1 MTNCVSL
8 VAPLI
13 RMHAERVSA
22 AEALTRVPKRIVRVS
37 ALLLWISSSVVVC
50 QAMTAPTADKWHTFI
65 AIRNANS
72 FPTYPNLTSHA
83 GVSPVETKRRAFL
96 AVLGGIFC
104 AVAGSLLAG
113 LAVALIGIIR
123 GRPEDITRTG
133 ALFFMA
139 FVFAAIP
146 GAPFGFIVGLFGSWW
161 LAPRVARSVS
171 ASRIA
176 LESAGIGAFLG
187 ATFPLIAT
195 VLGWGPFR
203 NLVSVLPVCI
213 GIGILCGVTL
223 ALLMRKY
230 LLHLQL
236 N

>member
-96 AVLGGIFC
+96 AVLGGSCC
-104 AVAGSLLAG
+104 AVASTLLAG
-113 LAVALIGIIR
+113 YAVYPI
-123 GRPEDITRTG
+123 DILHDSAQSTT
-133 ALFFMA
+133 
-139 FVFAAIP
+139 IYE
-146 GAPFGFIVGLFGSWW
+146 
-161 LAPRVARSVS
+161 SVS
-171 ASRIA
+171 
-176 LESAGIGAFLG
+176 
-187 ATFPLIAT
+187 
-195 VLGWGPFR
+195 
-203 NLVSVLPVCI
+203 
-213 GIGILCGVTL
+213 
-223 ALLMRKY
+223 
-230 LLHLQL
+230 
-236 N
+236 